1 MPETADADRVKV
13 AVEAFI
19 YGYPFVYNL
28 DELARFPA
36 GTSGLLT
43 YQAAPYNDF
52 GRVREL
58 ASPATEFVSPNN
70 DTLYMGA
77 AVDVGNGPLVLSVP
91 DTDGRYY
98 VLQFIDAW
106 SNNFAYVGRRATGTE
121 AGTFLLVPAGYDG
134 PVPAGMSVIEAPSRV
149 FCIICRLQVD
159 GEDDLPAVTALQDQF
174 ELSPLDPSPGPVD
187 GIPTPS
193 AGVADDLLFWEKFR
207 VALAAF
213 PPPEGDNEAVKLA
226 ASIGLT
232 DAESPYVDPDPDLH
246 DLLVEAEKQAKALLE
261 ELSRTMLTMV
271 DGWASGKHAF
281 DYNVDRLGPGT
292 LDAPE
297 WKIADRKLAYGTR
310 AMAARMGLW
319 GNHGYEADY
328 EVLWQDSD
336 GEFLDGSHTYELT
349 LSPPPPVGAFWS
361 LTMYNEPDY
370 YLEANSIDRFSIG
383 DRTPG
388 LVYGD
393 DGSVTIYIQHDSP
406 GADKESN
413 WLPAPEGAFRPILR
427 AYQPAAEILDGT
439 YRFPAVI
446 RTS

>member
-1 MPETADADRVKV
+1 MATRSSTTWT
-13 AVEAFI
+13 
-19 YGYPFVYNL
+19 NW
-28 DELARFPA
+28 R
-36 GTSGLLT
+36 
-43 YQAAPYNDF
+43 DF
-52 GRVREL
+52 QRVRRAFFDLSSSPVQRLRTVREWRP
-58 ASPATEFVSPNN
+58 PATEFVSPNN

-77 AVDVGNGPLVLSVP
+77 AVDVGNGPVVLSVP

-106 SNNFAYVGRRATGTE
+106 SNNFASVGRRATGTE

-159 GEDDLPAVTALQDQF
+159 GQDDLPAVTVLQDQF
-174 ELSPLDPSPGPVD
+174 DLSPLDPSPGPVD

-261 ELSRTMLTMV
+261 ELSRTVLTMV

-319 GNHGYEADY
+319 GDQATRQTTKCSGKT
-328 EVLWQDSD
+328 VTGS
-336 GEFLDGSHTYELT
+336 FLTV
-349 LSPPPPVGAFWS
+349 P
-361 LTMYNEPDY
+361 
-370 YLEANSIDRFSIG
+370 
-383 DRTPG
+383 TP
-388 LVYGD
+388 
-393 DGSVTIYIQHDSP
+393 T
-406 GADKESN
+406 N
-413 WLPAPEGAFRPILR
+413 
-427 AYQPAAEILDGT
+427 
-439 YRFPAVI
+439 
-446 RTS
+446 